1 MRMRRILLYILLYA
15 SILALFFTLEP
26 VFAGS
31 LLFLTFFIALD
42 MFIDSVLT
50 GKQPAIER
58 RRDDE
63 ELALLRSLERK

>member
-1 MRMRRILLYILLYA
+1 MLYILLYA
-15 SILALFFTLEP
+15 SVLALFFTLEP

-31 LLFLTFFIALD
+31 LLFITFFLALD
-42 MFIDSVLT
+42 MLIDSMLT
-50 GKQPAIER
+50 VKQPAIER